1 MAANDPIT
9 AANFNNLRDDLENNF
24 GPTRWGIPVGTAIAN
39 IPNTVTGG
47 SNPVTSDTVLAADV
61 ERLFGISQVVYYHQL
76 GVQKTVTGTTFP
88 DFSDGQ
94 TIFWADWGE
103 SGDVQ
108 GIYDIIN
115 DIKAWSA
122 YSDPWLGDF
131 DTTDTAISAYST
143 NWGNTNTTDV
153 LERTVTYTWGN
164 AQAMTN
170 FFLMGGEIR
179 VSLTATGGNV
189 GTTGTKDDNWALMLS
204 NTGNVLLRLQPNS
217 GGTAYEWVSFASGG
231 GGSGTT
237 QSTTNPAGPV
247 NSGSEYLG
255 YSRSG
260 SGSIY
265 NDNTYQVYYTI
276 SANSVAVRMVLTDG
290 DTGTDNPG
298 DGADRTPIDE
308 AVTADISG
316 TAQISYASSSITLAD
331 NAAVNHVFSLP
342 DKQPGTTN
350 SGSWSVS

>member
-9 AANFNNLRDDLENNF
+9 ASNFNNLRDDLENYF
-24 GPTRWGIPVGTAIAN
+24 GPTMYGIPVGTAISN

-47 SNPVTSDTVLAADV
+47 SDPATSDTVLAADV
-61 ERLFGISQVVYYHQL
+61 ERLFGISQLVYYHQL

-94 TIFWADWGE
+94 IIYWADWGE
-103 SGDVQ
+103 AGDVQ

-115 DIKAWSA
+115 DIKTW
-122 YSDPWLGDF
+122 DRHNTDFLGDF
-131 DTTDTAISAYST
+131 STIDTAIDAYTT

-153 LERTVTYTWGN
+153 LERTIFFSWN
-164 AQAMTN
+164 SAQEMTN
-170 FFLMGGEIR
+170 FFMMGGELRI
-179 VSLTATGGNV
+179 SLSASGGNV

-204 NTGNVLLRLQPNS
+204 NTGNITLKLQPNAA
-217 GGTAYEWVSFASGG
+217 GTSYEWVSFASGG
-231 GGSGTT
+231 GGTGAT
-237 QSTTNPAGPV
+237 QTTTNPSGPV

-255 YSRSG
+255 YNRAG

-265 NDNTYQVYYTI
+265 DDNTYQAYYTI
-276 SANSVAVRMVLTDG
+276 TNSSVSIRLVLTDG
-290 DTGTDNPG
+290 DEGTDNPA

-308 AVTADISG
+308 PVTAEISG

-342 DKQPGTTN
+342 NKSPSTTN
-350 SGSWSVS
+350 AGSWAVS

>member
-103 SGDVQ
+103 AGDVQ

-164 AQAMTN
+164 AQEMTN

-265 NDNTYQVYYTI
+265 NDNTYEVYYTI
-276 SANSVAVRMVLTDG
+276 SAT
-290 DTGTDNPG
+290 
-298 DGADRTPIDE
+298 
-308 AVTADISG
+308 
-316 TAQISYASSSITLAD
+316 
-331 NAAVNHVFSLP
+331 
-342 DKQPGTTN
+342 
-350 SGSWSVS
+350 